1 MKFLDGI
8 GFIAL
13 SIAAIQSFAQ
23 EKNFVIEN
31 EYDCLSISE
40 TFISKQA
47 ALDEIDSR
55 QFRYSQNFRINR
67 KRGVRAGNFYSCNHS
82 TGFLKLLLDEDTL
95 IFREVP
101 TELWERLIQSN
112 DPDAFVQSE
121 LLNEYFEIE

>member
-101 TELWERLIQSN
+101 NAFLIK
-112 DPDAFVQSE
+112 
-121 LLNEYFEIE
+121 